1 MIAKLDSNGLLLG
14 WYEDTDTVEEPK
26 VTVIQEVYLQAL
38 EINANK
44 YVDGNFV
51 FEDLRT
57 DEQKATD
64 IRNQRNW
71 LLKESD
77 WTQASDIPQ
86 TTKDTWATYRQ
97 SLRDVPQQ
105 ETFPTS
111 VTFPTKPTE

>member
-1 MIAKLDSNGLLLG
+1 MIGKLDSNGLLLG

-26 VTVIQEVYLQAL
+26 VTVTEEVWQQAL

-57 DEQKATD
+57 DEQKAFD
-64 IRNQRNW
+64 IRDQRNW

-77 WTQASDIPQ
+77 WTQIGDIPQ
-86 TTKDTWATYRQ
+86 ATKDTWATYRQ
-97 SLRDVPQQ
+97 LLRDIPQQ

-111 VTFPTKPTE
+111 VTFPTKPS